1 MYLQKDDFP
10 GPYLIERFCHEYMV
24 GSFLIA
30 GKMISEC
37 EISGYWSNISIPV
50 LDAINLKIINYNL

>member
-1 MYLQKDDFP
+1 MNIWWDLF
-10 GPYLIERFCHEYMV
+10 F
-24 GSFLIA
+24 IA